1 MKKNVNGPISTFRL
15 HLKFSSLSLTLRLN
29 LNETSDFEAV
39 AKLLKVCQWDSASE
53 LKDTLRL
60 AENKEVSRVCSAL
73 PANAA
78 APACIAPVGV
88 CVVKMCM

>member
-1 MKKNVNGPISTFRL
+1 MKKKVNGPISTFRL

-29 LNETSDFEAV
+29 LNEMSDFEAV
-39 AKLLKVCQWDSASE
+39 AKLLKVCQWDFASK

-60 AENKEVSRVCSAL
+60 AENKEVSRLCSAL

-78 APACIAPVGV
+78 APARIVRVGV
-88 CVVKMCM
+88 CVL